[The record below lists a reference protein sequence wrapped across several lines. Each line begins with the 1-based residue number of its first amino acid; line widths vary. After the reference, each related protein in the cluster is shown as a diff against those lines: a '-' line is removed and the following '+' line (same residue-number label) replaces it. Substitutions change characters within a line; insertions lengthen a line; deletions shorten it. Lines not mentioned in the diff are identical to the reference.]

1 MKIAIH
7 KGDCIEQMQKMKEKS
22 VDMCV
27 TSPPYWGLR
36 NYNDEEGQLGQEA
49 TPKEFVDNLVKV
61 FREVRRVLKD
71 EGTVWLNLGDTYCGT
86 GHKGNYTDP
95 KHREG
100 RNGQS
105 FALNN
110 KIDGLKSKDLVGI
123 PWRVAFALQD
133 DGWYLR
139 QDIIFAKQN
148 PMPESVKDR
157 CTKSHEYI
165 FLLSKNKKYYYD
177 NEAIKELSVDGKQK
191 KNKRSVWSLPTQAFK
206 GAHFAVSPI
215 ALFEPC
221 VLAGCPEGGT
231 VLDPFAG
238 SGTTGIV
245 ATNNNRNAVLIELN
259 GDYIDIMKERIA
271 ESGNLFINV
280 KENI

>member
-36 NYNDEEGQLGQEA
+36 NYNDEKGQLGQEA

-191 KNKRSVWSLPTQAFK
+191 KNKRSVWSLPTQALK
-206 GAHFAVSPI
+206 GAHLAVSPI

-221 VLAGCPEGGT
+221 VLA
-231 VLDPFAG
+231 
-238 SGTTGIV
+238 
-245 ATNNNRNAVLIELN
+245 
-259 GDYIDIMKERIA
+259 
-271 ESGNLFINV
+271 
-280 KENI
+280 

>member
-105 FALNN
+105 
-110 KIDGLKSKDLVGI
+110 
-123 PWRVAFALQD
+123 
-133 DGWYLR
+133 
-139 QDIIFAKQN
+139 
-148 PMPESVKDR
+148 
-157 CTKSHEYI
+157 
-165 FLLSKNKKYYYD
+165 LS
-177 NEAIKELSVDGKQK
+177 
-191 KNKRSVWSLPTQAFK
+191 
-206 GAHFAVSPI
+206 
-215 ALFEPC
+215 
-221 VLAGCPEGGT
+221 
-231 VLDPFAG
+231 
-238 SGTTGIV
+238 
-245 ATNNNRNAVLIELN
+245 LIH
-259 GDYIDIMKERIA
+259 I
-271 ESGNLFINV
+271 
-280 KENI
+280 

>member
-1 MKIAIH
+1 
-7 KGDCIEQMQKMKEKS
+7 
-22 VDMCV
+22 MCV
-27 TSPPYWGLR
+27 TSPPYWAVR
-36 NYNDEEGQLGQEA
+36 DYQEEGQLGQEA

-110 KIDGLKSKDLVGI
+110 KIEGLKSKDLVGI

-165 FLLSKNKKYYYD
+165 FLLSKSKKYYYD

-191 KNKRSVWSLPTQAFK
+191 K
-206 GAHFAVSPI
+206 I
-215 ALFEPC
+215 
-221 VLAGCPEGGT
+221 
-231 VLDPFAG
+231 
-238 SGTTGIV
+238 I
-245 ATNNNRNAVLIELN
+245 
-259 GDYIDIMKERIA
+259 Y
-271 ESGNLFINV
+271 
-280 KENI
+280 